1 MAKATKNQQLW
12 FSALKLILFLGVIYV
27 FWIQVTKAGI
37 TSLNLEVKSVWALI
51 LTILLVPLNWWLEYL
66 KWKVTL
72 DAAEVS
78 TPALIK
84 RQSFLAG
91 IVTGMLTPNMMGN
104 FLGRMY
110 YFQRRDRVSITIL
123 TLFTNYAQFVAS
135 MVFGFIAFI
144 LLHESPLGIISSN
157 WILTIGFSLIAVI
170 FSFFYFDRFFKVLFP
185 SKMRLYFR
193 FRGLRERNRF
203 RFGILL
209 LSLLRHVVFTLQFGS
224 MLVAFGANI
233 GWQEVH
239 WIWQYYFWVTLTPSL
254 FLGKFL
260 IRDSLALWVLRA
272 IITQQEIILLSSL
285 MIWCLNLLLPTFVAL
300 ILVRHKNK
308 LT

>member
-1 MAKATKNQQLW
+1 
-12 FSALKLILFLGVIYV
+12 
-27 FWIQVTKAGI
+27 
-37 TSLNLEVKSVWALI
+37 
-51 LTILLVPLNWWLEYL
+51 LVPLNWWLEYL

-72 DAAEVS
+72 DAAEV
-78 TPALIK
+78 TTLTITK
-84 RQSFLAG
+84 RNSFLAG
-91 IVTGMLTPNMMGN
+91 IVTGMLTPNMLGN

-144 LLHESPLGIISSN
+144 LLHQTPFGILSSN
-157 WILTIGFSLIAVI
+157 WILTAGFSLIIVLL
-170 FSFFYFDRFFKVLFP
+170 SFFYFDRFFKLLFP
-185 SKMRLYFR
+185 SRMRLYFR
-193 FRGLRERNRF
+193 FRGLRESNRF
-203 RFGILL
+203 RFGIMS
-209 LSLLRHVVFTLQFGS
+209 LSLLRHTVFTLQFGS
-224 MLVAFGANI
+224 MLFAFGAEMGKYEI
-233 GWQEVH
+233 L

-260 IRDSLALWVLRA
+260 IRDSVALWVLGA
-272 IITQQEIILLSSL
+272 IISQQEIILISSL